1 MREGRFGKANGAIT
15 MGDMARP
22 KSLWAMW
29 LGKIAR
35 WLRGCVAGPKSL
47 WATWLE
53 EVAMG
58 NLTARAA

>member
-1 MREGRFGKANGAIT
+1 MREGRFGKANGGIT

-35 WLRGCVAGPKSL
+35 WLRGQRGWAEVVMGDVARRSCYGQL
-47 WATWLE
+47 DC
-53 EVAMG
+53 
-58 NLTARAA
+58 